1 MSEEVLFGLL
11 PHEYYVHWCTF
22 VRAYRILSKKR
33 VYGWEIDHA
42 ERLLRDFYEGV
53 ELLYGEDFC
62 TIKVHQLI
70 HTAAVV
76 RNFGPLPN
84 VSSYRYE
91 DINGRIVKMNLAKL
105 SPIEQLHIKFQRINW
120 LRPIIHTMRDA
131 NGNEIN
137 ADHPFITYL
146 RDAIGWDYDDFQKLP
161 HGWSSMC
168 LYPVGYSYRKANIP
182 IEDQEDCIQYTLQQ
196 LHLPLHTLT
205 AFNAFNIN
213 GSVFHCRD
221 RATFMNDSRW
231 IQFQSDDS
239 ILHGELLLGFHDTQ
253 ETEYLAVVE
262 VSAAKYE
269 DGVLRGSL
277 NEEKQLAI
285 IDIADIIDQCVYV
298 EGTTTYALFP
308 LHSHHYNVQRLS
320 QDELVEPL
328 AHVNEVYNDE
338 TYDELYENP
347 VYRHRT

>member
-1 MSEEVLFGLL
+1 M
-11 PHEYYVHWCTF
+11 
-22 VRAYRILSKKR
+22 
-33 VYGWEIDHA
+33 
-42 ERLLRDFYEGV
+42 
-53 ELLYGEDFC
+53 
-62 TIKVHQLI
+62 
-70 HTAAVV
+70 
-76 RNFGPLPN
+76 
-84 VSSYRYE
+84 
-91 DINGRIVKMNLAKL
+91 
-105 SPIEQLHIKFQRINW
+105 
-120 LRPIIHTMRDA
+120 
-131 NGNEIN
+131 
-137 ADHPFITYL
+137 L

-182 IEDQEDCIQYTLQQ
+182 
-196 LHLPLHTLT
+196 LHTLT
-205 AFNAFNIN
+205 TFNAFKIN
-213 GSVFHCRD
+213 GSVFHCRG

-308 LHSHHYNVQRLS
+308 LHSYHYNVQRLS
-320 QDELVEPL
+320 QDELVEP
-328 AHVNEVYNDE
+328 
-338 TYDELYENP
+338 DELYENP